1 MITVDF
7 VLFLR
12 TCVLV
17 HIDNFISIPS
27 YRARKFSKS
36 PLVLDII
43 EYMLNIQETYRKDF
57 KVTLVPKTRTSWI
70 FMSLHSHSFCF
81 IQLMMHAQSFHWLP
95 KYKTFCATNLYWN
108 ICFKAPPKLLVKPSH
123 LLLKNCIYG

>member
-7 VLFLR
+7 VLFLL

-43 EYMLNIQETYRKDF
+43 KYNAKYTRNIQKIFQSYTCPQNQDELNFHVLALSFFLFYTVNDAC
-57 KVTLVPKTRTSWI
+57 PKFPLTSK
-70 FMSLHSHSFCF
+70 
-81 IQLMMHAQSFHWLP
+81 IQD
-95 KYKTFCATNLYWN
+95 
-108 ICFKAPPKLLVKPSH
+108 LL
-123 LLLKNCIYG
+123 CD